1 MSITKYIER
10 LRKIDTLI
18 SMMATGT
25 PLQFAEKI
33 GIRRSTLYQTLQE
46 LKSLGI
52 EIKYSS
58 SRQTYYYAG
67 SRRLKIK
74 LENDFTE

>member
-1 MSITKYIER
+1 MSIRKYIER

-25 PLQFAEKI
+25 PQQFAEKI
-33 GIRRSTLYQTLQE
+33 GVRRSTLYQNLKE

-52 EIKYSS
+52 DIKYSS
-58 SRQTYYYAG
+58 SRQTFYYANG
-67 SRRLKIK
+67 RRLKIN
-74 LENDFTE
+74 LENDHTE